1 MRIVRIFG
9 ISVGVG
15 VAVYLLHEVGWSP
28 IRHTMALLRWNYWI
42 VLVYPMSWIFLNT
55 AGWRS
60 SLQAAYSKIPLRRL
74 ALIRVAGETFNSLLP
89 SGYVG
94 GEPLKAKLLSQWIP
108 LHEATSSVLIAK
120 SAQSIALVLFVGLG
134 LTIGKVEGPSPLRQ
148 PAALAAIGC
157 LSAGVFI
164 FTWLLARRSFSRSGR
179 WLHRV
184 TKIRWLQ
191 AQEEKLIA
199 LDESL
204 GVFYRQGKK
213 RFLVSIA
220 WHAAGWL
227 AGALEVAFIF
237 YLIGHAVTWRQAW
250 FIGAMA
256 QLASVI
262 GLLVPAGV
270 GLYEGGHYLAASL
283 LGLSPALALSVS
295 LIRRVREIFWDGM
308 GLFFFWNLSA
318 ATQNLKPGQRSP
330 GAPPA

>member
-1 MRIVRIFG
+1 
-9 ISVGVG
+9 
-15 VAVYLLHEVGWSP
+15 
-28 IRHTMALLRWNYWI
+28 
-42 VLVYPMSWIFLNT
+42 
-55 AGWRS
+55 
-60 SLQAAYSKIPLRRL
+60 
-74 ALIRVAGETFNSLLP
+74 
-89 SGYVG
+89 
-94 GEPLKAKLLSQWIP
+94 
-108 LHEATSSVLIAK
+108 LIAK

-283 LGLSPALALSVS
+283 LGLSPAL
-295 LIRRVREIFWDGM
+295 
-308 GLFFFWNLSA
+308 
-318 ATQNLKPGQRSP
+318 
-330 GAPPA
+330 